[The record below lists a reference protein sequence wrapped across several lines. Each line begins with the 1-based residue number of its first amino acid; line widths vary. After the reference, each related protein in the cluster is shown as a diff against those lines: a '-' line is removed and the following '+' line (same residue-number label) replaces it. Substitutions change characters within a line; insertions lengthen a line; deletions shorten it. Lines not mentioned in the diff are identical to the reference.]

1 MAKKK
6 NSLSAFDDALTKLGY
21 DGDVTTSVSNMD
33 TDDANIV
40 NQSDDDIDN
49 LDDKDDPDNA
59 GGPDDEQDLNDPNNN
74 DTTPIPNPNDVNNN
88 DGLDNNPDDQTDD
101 TDDADKLETQNVRLF
116 FDAFAE
122 QLGWDVTDDEKPD
135 SMEGLINYI
144 EDTVAENS
152 KPQYADDRIAQ
163 LDSYV
168 KNGGKFEDFYNGM
181 SQNIQYDN
189 MDMDDESNQK
199 MAVRDYLKLSGYSDE
214 QIDKKIERYEDAD
227 MLEDEATDAIERLKE
242 HQQLQLQH
250 QQEEQE
256 ALRIQQQQQ
265 AQQFVTNLNNTINS
279 LDSIRG
285 IAIPKQDRKALF
297 DYITKVDASGMTQY
311 QKDFNANMTE
321 NLIESAY
328 FTMKGDAL
336 IGEAKRTGQTTAAE
350 KLRKMLR
357 YQTKNHSSFNIDD
370 KKRSVADIASR
381 WL

>member
-1 MAKKK
+1 MARKK
-6 NSLSAFDDALTKLGY
+6 NSLSTFDNALSKLGY
-21 DGDVTTSVSNMD
+21 DNDVTDPVSNMD
-33 TDDANIV
+33 DDQTIQNAPI
-40 NQSDDDIDN
+40 DDDIDD
-49 LDDKDDPDNA
+49 LDDDNDPNDVGGSDDDQVIDPDNNDNT
-59 GGPDDEQDLNDPNNN
+59 PVPNQDDLN
-74 DTTPIPNPNDVNNN
+74 
-88 DGLDNNPDDQTDD
+88 NNPDDVPDGQDNQTDNE
-101 TDDADKLETQNVRLF
+101 ADQLETQNVRLF

-122 QLGWDVTDDEKPD
+122 ELGWDVADDEKPD

-163 LDSYV
+163 LDAYV

-181 SQNIQYDN
+181 SQTIEYDN
-189 MDMDDESNQK
+189 MDMEDESNQK

-214 QIDKKIERYEDAD
+214 QINKKIERYEDAD
-227 MLEDEATDAIERLKE
+227 MLEDEANDAIERLKIY
-242 HQQLQLQH
+242 
-250 QQEEQE
+250 QEEQ
-256 ALRIQQQQQ
+256 LQQQQQ
-265 AQQFVTNLNNTINS
+265 LQQKQQMAQQEQARQFVTDLNNTISS
-279 LDSIRG
+279 LDNIRG
-285 IAIPKQDRKALF
+285 VAIPKQDRKALF
-297 DYITKVDASGMTQY
+297 DYITKVDSEGITQY
-311 QKDFNANMTE
+311 QRDFQKNLTE